1 MKSGKWQGVQVR
13 DQGRSRVA
21 HYVFMLA
28 KCDTRDCRKSAVSRE
43 RIHKRREGL
52 LGLAA
57 HHQVNKRIGAHR
69 WDIDNGRLG
78 ATQHDRGLRMRSLDL
93 SGDAQRY
100 GVTAAN
106 GAEAEK
112 VEAIKI
118 ASGEVRSGKAAKIS
132 FIAIRIPEPLIV
144 NAIEVH
150 NFRLQAFGLKHGGKA
165 KDADRRKLAHDPGC
179 FYFAHGPLI
188 ELVGCRRTDETNLHG
203 SHLFGRRM
211 NESGSF
217 PNQNDPLSN
226 MSI

>member
-1 MKSGKWQGVQVR
+1 MKSWKWQGIQVR

-28 KCDTRDCRKSAVSRE
+28 KGDAWDRRKSAVSRE
-43 RIHKRREGL
+43 CIHKRREGL
-52 LGLAA
+52 LGFTA
-57 HHQVNKRIGAHR
+57 HNQVNKRIGAHG

-78 ATQHDRGLRMRSLDL
+78 ATQHDYRFRMCALDL

-118 ASGEVRSGKAAKIS
+118 ASGEVRSGKAAKIGS
-132 FIAIRIPEPLIV
+132 SAIRTLQPTIV
-144 NAIEVH
+144 NAIEVD

-165 KDADRRKLAHDPGC
+165 KDADRRKFAHDAGC
-179 FYFAHGPLI
+179 IRFGHGPVI
-188 ELVGCRRTDETNLHG
+188 ELVGRGGTDKANFHG
-203 SHLFGRRM
+203 SLIRTA
-211 NESGSF
+211 
-217 PNQNDPLSN
+217 
-226 MSI
+226 